1 MISVMIFSENNS
13 DTFLKTNFIT
23 NFITKNFTKLLTQK
37 IFHKP
42 LCGQSVFLLTLGYQ
56 FL

>member
-23 NFITKNFTKLLTQK
+23 NFITKNFIKLLTQR
-37 IFHKP
+37 IFRKP